1 MGINEIL
8 DLTVLVLVIVYI
20 IREHRLTKRLIKI
33 CYGLIK
39 ICYGLIEQNQKLEE
53 QNELLRT
60 IFSKQY
66 EEVKKKY
73 GISEAKE

>member
-1 MGINEIL
+1 MGIDEIL
-8 DLTVLVLVIVYI
+8 DLVVIIAWIVYTV
-20 IREHRLTKRLIKI
+20 REHKLTKR
-33 CYGLIK
+33 LIK

-73 GISEAKE
+73 GLKSEAKE